1 MGGQRR
7 VPAMMH
13 GGAAAF
19 TGLISG
25 LFSGLISGRIAT
37 YAQ

>member
-1 MGGQRR
+1 MDGG
-7 VPAMMH
+7 P
-13 GGAAAF
+13 AAF